1 MLHLILILNR
11 VNILIKK
18 SLDLELV
25 IVLRYRNTK
34 KSLLTNIA
42 KIGQKKFLLLVKLK
56 IQCRGHTRLVI

>member
-25 IVLRYRNTK
+25 IVLGYRNTK